1 MRWDYTAPEQKLFV
15 SDGVKIYSYI
25 PQDKQVIVA
34 GVPPDDEAATPALFL
49 AGKGNLTRDFTASLV
64 DAARRHARRA
74 AGR

>member
-1 MRWDYTAPEQKLFV
+1 MRWDYTAPETKLFV

-34 GVPPDDEAATPALFL
+34 TVPPDEDAPTPALFL
-49 AGKGNLTRDFTASLV
+49 AGKGNL
-64 DAARRHARRA
+64 DARLHAVARRCTRRACPPA